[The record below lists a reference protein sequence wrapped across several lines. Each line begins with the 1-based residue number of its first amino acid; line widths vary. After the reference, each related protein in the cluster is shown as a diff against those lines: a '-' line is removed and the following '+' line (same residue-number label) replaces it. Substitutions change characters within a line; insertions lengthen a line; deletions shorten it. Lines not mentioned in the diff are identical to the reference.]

1 VGVSVT
7 LTGLLW
13 LVSTAFAGDGAL
25 TGLLLD
31 GDRARPIA
39 GATVRVDL
47 ETGEDPLATTADDGA
62 FWLAVPEGSW
72 KLVVTLRSG
81 ASQTVGPFRFEAD
94 ATTEV
99 LVSWLAAW
107 PPVVSAEEPPATTRA
122 APVDQGPLVTLIGR
136 VRGEDGRPVEG
147 ARVYARGQAVEAITD
162 AAGDFALQVPAGT
175 WDLTVLRAGF
185 ATRTLP
191 AVPASETPA
200 EPLEVTLLPA
210 GMELDRFAVTAPRVE
225 GGTASLLDERREAT
239 GVTEL
244 LGAEQMKK
252 SGDSNAAAALRR
264 VTGLTVVG
272 GRFVFIRGL
281 GGRYSATLLN
291 GSTLPSPEPEQ
302 RAVPLDLFP
311 TGVLE
316 SVRIEKTFSPDR
328 TAEFGGGLVQIRT
341 RSVPR
346 DPILQI
352 SGSMAMTTGVTFRSV
367 ASGYRSPTDPLTF
380 GAHARAMPDEVTAL
394 GDQPVV
400 GRGLLNPEGLDDA
413 QLATIGEGFNNRWA
427 TDPRTVLPDGALRFA
442 WGDSWQVGGER
453 GPRVGALLSLNW
465 SSGSGVDD
473 AVRNVYSVANGT
485 TNLQRATTYT
495 ELSQRAQLGGMAVL
509 GASWGER
516 HELAWTTFV
525 NRIGDS
531 RVGTYFQDDPTSASD
546 RRQTESLW
554 SEQQLVYTQLRGE
567 HTLTERYPAVIDW
580 RYVFSEATRLEPE
593 QLRHTY
599 ALGFDGT
606 YFASPTGT
614 WNEINYGDLVD
625 RLHEGGFD
633 LTLPFLLSRPQP
645 GLVKLGGLVLQ
656 RDRSADLRRFGFN
669 QVGNG
674 LDTSLPMEALVT
686 PENIGA
692 DGPDDDGYLEINEL
706 LVSTDD
712 YRASQSLYAAYALTE
727 VPIATRLRWMGGAR
741 LEAST
746 QQVTTFQLFRED
758 EPPIETTLRTID
770 VLPATN
776 LTVDIGP
783 KDKPNTMLLRAS
795 YGRTLSR
802 PEFRELAPVSYIE
815 PTTGVVVFGNA
826 GLQRALIDNVDL
838 RWEWYFRPGESV
850 SVAAFYKSFQDPIE
864 RVARPIAGS
873 NVSQTLRNAA
883 GATNF
888 GAEVDFRL
896 GWQGLHPWLRD
907 VFVAGNASYIFSR
920 IVLDDANAIDTN
932 ATRALQGQ
940 SPWVVN
946 AQLGYDNPDL
956 GLSIALLYNVFGPR
970 ITDVGEQGVPDT
982 LELPVH
988 RLDLVAIV
996 PMPKGLQAT
1005 LRASNLL
1012 DWPVQQRTGGEIAAS
1027 MRDGVQFS
1035 FGLQW
1040 NR

>member
-1 VGVSVT
+1 MGVPLTLPTLLWLASLALGGEAT
-7 LTGLLW
+7 LTG
-13 LVSTAFAGDGAL
+13 V
-25 TGLLLD
+25 LLD
-31 GDRARPIA
+31 GDRARAIA

-47 ETGEDPLATTADDGA
+47 DEGEDPTALTGQDGSFA
-62 FWLAVPEGSW
+62 LTVPEGQW
-72 KLVVTLRSG
+72 KIELTLRSG
-81 ASQTVGPFRFEAD
+81 ASQTVGPFRFEPD

-99 LVSWLAAW
+99 LVSWLASW
-107 PPVVSAEEPPATTRA
+107 PPVVSVEEPPASSQVEVVVA
-122 APVDQGPLVTLIGR
+122 GPTVVLRGR
-136 VRGEDGRPVEG
+136 VRGEDGRPIEG
-147 ARVYARGQAVEAITD
+147 ARVYARGQSVEAISD
-162 AAGDFALQVPAGT
+162 AQGEFALQVPVGV

-191 AVPASETPA
+191 EVAASEAPG
-200 EPLEVTLLPA
+200 EPIEVTLPPA
-210 GMELDRFAVTAPRVE
+210 GLEMERFAVTAPRVE
-225 GGTASLLDERREAT
+225 GGTAGLLEERRQAS

-346 DPILQI
+346 EPILQV
-352 SGSMAMTTGVTFRSV
+352 SGSMALTTGVSFRTV
-367 ASGYRSPTDPLTF
+367 AAGYRSPTDVLTF
-380 GAHARAMPDEVTAL
+380 GASARGLPEQVSAL
-394 GDQPVV
+394 GDAPVV
-400 GRGLLNPEGLDDA
+400 GRGLLNPDGLDDA
-413 QLATIGEGFNNRWA
+413 QLAEIGEGFPNRWA
-427 TDPRTVLPDGALRFA
+427 ENARMVLPDGALRFV

-465 SSGSGVDD
+465 SSGWGVDD
-473 AVRNVYSVANGT
+473 AVRNVYSVANGET
-485 TNLQRATTYT
+485 ALQRATTYT
-495 ELSQRAQLGGMAVL
+495 ELAHRAQLGGMAVL

-531 RVGTYFQDDPTSASD
+531 RYGTYFQDDPTSASD
-546 RRQTESLW
+546 KRQIESLW
-554 SEQQLVYTQLRGE
+554 SEQQLVYTQLRGQ
-567 HTLTERYPAVIDW
+567 HTLTERYPAVLDW

-599 ALGFDGT
+599 ALGIDGG

-614 WNEINYGDLVD
+614 WNEINFGELVD

-633 LTLPFLLSRPQP
+633 LTLPFLQSRPQP

-656 RDRSADLRRFGFN
+656 RDRSANLRRFMYD

-674 LDTSLPMEALVT
+674 LDTTLSMADLVT
-686 PENIGA
+686 AENIGA
-692 DGPDDDGYLEINEL
+692 EGPDDDGYLEINEL

-712 YRASQSLYAAYALTE
+712 YRADQSLYAAYALTE
-727 VPIATRLRWMGGAR
+727 VPIVTRLRWMGGAR
-741 LEAST
+741 VEAST
-746 QQVTTFQLFRED
+746 QRVTTFQLFREN
-758 EPPIETTLRTID
+758 EPPIESTLRTVD
-770 VLPATN
+770 VLPSTN
-776 LTVDIGP
+776 LTVDVGP

-826 GLQRALIDNVDL
+826 ELQRALIDNVDL

-850 SVAAFYKSFQDPIE
+850 SVAAFYKSFTDPIE

-888 GAEVDFRL
+888 GAEVDFRV

-907 VFVAGNASYIFSR
+907 VFIAGNASYIFSR
-920 IVLDDANAIDTN
+920 IELDAANAIDTN
-932 ATRALQGQ
+932 ASRALQGQ

-956 GLSIALLYNVFGPR
+956 GLSVAVLYNVFGPR

-996 PMPKGLQAT
+996 PMPKGVQAT

-1012 DWPVQQRTGGEIAAS
+1012 DWPVRQRTGGEIASS
-1027 MRDGVQFS
+1027 MRDGTQFS